1 MKQQDS
7 FETLCSRL
15 GVKFVCRYCQSESI
29 VKSGKNCND
38 RHRYQCKHCHK
49 RFITEYIYN
58 AYLPDTDS
66 KITQLTKEGLGNH
79 STILTLG
86 IMIYQHSFLFTLKG
100 FCQLH
105 CLLLQSDK
113 KLGISFKFT
122 EQSLSSGNRMIS
134 IEGFH
139 GFVVQHA
146 YLIHHGDDF
155 GEFLQVRLF
164 CRVFRD
170 NLKGFTQKPCSDKI
184 AFCLCSRL
192 AIESDKFLL
201 VFRIRYP
208 DVPSVPFWAGA
219 TSAVWLVYVLSFH
232 RFLVL

>member
-100 FCQLH
+100 FCQLY
-105 CLLLQSDK
+105 CLLLQSD
-113 KLGISFKFT
+113 
-122 EQSLSSGNRMIS
+122 E
-134 IEGFH
+134 
-139 GFVVQHA
+139 
-146 YLIHHGDDF
+146 
-155 GEFLQVRLF
+155 RL
-164 CRVFRD
+164 
-170 NLKGFTQKPCSDKI
+170 
-184 AFCLCSRL
+184 
-192 AIESDKFLL
+192 
-201 VFRIRYP
+201 
-208 DVPSVPFWAGA
+208 
-219 TSAVWLVYVLSFH
+219 
-232 RFLVL
+232 

>member
-66 KITQLTKEGLGNH
+66 KITQLTKLGNH

-86 IMIYQHSFLFTLKG
+86 MMIYQPSFLFTLKG

-105 CLLLQSDK
+105 CLLLQSDEN
-113 KLGISFKFT
+113 LGIGFKFF
-122 EQSLSSGNRMIS
+122 QHSLSSGDRMIR
-134 IEGFH
+134 IEDFH
-139 GFVVQHA
+139 GFIV
-146 YLIHHGDDF
+146 
-155 GEFLQVRLF
+155 
-164 CRVFRD
+164 
-170 NLKGFTQKPCSDKI
+170 
-184 AFCLCSRL
+184 
-192 AIESDKFLL
+192 
-201 VFRIRYP
+201 
-208 DVPSVPFWAGA
+208 
-219 TSAVWLVYVLSFH
+219 
-232 RFLVL
+232 

>member
-100 FCQLH
+100 FSRGLFS
-105 CLLLQSDK
+105 CLPDISLL
-113 KLGISFKFT
+113 F
-122 EQSLSSGNRMIS
+122 
-134 IEGFH
+134 
-139 GFVVQHA
+139 
-146 YLIHHGDDF
+146 LI
-155 GEFLQVRLF
+155 
-164 CRVFRD
+164 
-170 NLKGFTQKPCSDKI
+170 PCSD
-184 AFCLCSRL
+184 ALDHLLFVLLFHCS
-192 AIESDKFLL
+192 SC
-201 VFRIRYP
+201 
-208 DVPSVPFWAGA
+208 
-219 TSAVWLVYVLSFH
+219 
-232 RFLVL
+232 

>member
-1 MKQQDS
+1 
-7 FETLCSRL
+7 
-15 GVKFVCRYCQSESI
+15 
-29 VKSGKNCND
+29 
-38 RHRYQCKHCHK
+38 
-49 RFITEYIYN
+49 
-58 AYLPDTDS
+58 
-66 KITQLTKEGLGNH
+66 
-79 STILTLG
+79 
-86 IMIYQHSFLFTLKG
+86 MIYQHSLLSIPKG
-100 FCQLH
+100 FCQLY
-105 CLLLQSDK
+105 CLLLQSNK

-170 NLKGFTQKPCSDKI
+170 DLKGFTQKPCSDKI